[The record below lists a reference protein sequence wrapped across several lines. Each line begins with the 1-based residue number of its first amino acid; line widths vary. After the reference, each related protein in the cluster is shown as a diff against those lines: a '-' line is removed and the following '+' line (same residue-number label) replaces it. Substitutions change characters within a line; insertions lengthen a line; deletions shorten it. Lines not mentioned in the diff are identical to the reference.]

1 MLSNSQ
7 AAAERYRIH
16 RARTINAFGACFT
29 GVVLVVVMITKFTH
43 GAYLVV
49 IAIPALC
56 VIMQSIHRHYA
67 AVRAEL
73 RTTDDDEPVLPSRIH
88 AIVLISGWH
97 KATQRA
103 LMFAKANRPD
113 TLTALTVNVDDA
125 ETRALVHEWEALN
138 IDVPLKVIESP
149 YREITRPV
157 VNYIKRLRERGP
169 RDVVN
174 VYIPEYVVGRWWE
187 NLLHNQSSLRLKGRL
202 LFEPGVMV
210 TSVPWQLHSSAHR
223 DLARVEHV
231 AGEIRRGIERSAAG

>member
-1 MLSNSQ
+1 M
-7 AAAERYRIH
+7 
-16 RARTINAFGACFT
+16 
-29 GVVLVVVMITKFTH
+29 VTKFTH

-49 IAIPALC
+49 IAIPVLC
-56 VIMQSIHRHYA
+56 VMMQSIHRHYA
-67 AVRAEL
+67 TVRAEL
-73 RTTDDDEPVLPSRIH
+73 RTSDEDDPTLPSRIH

-125 ETRALVHEWEALN
+125 ETRALVQEWEKL
-138 IDVPLKVIESP
+138 DVSVPLKVIESP

-157 VNYIKRLRERGP
+157 VDYIKKQLKNGP

-174 VYIPEYVVGRWWE
+174 IYIPEYVVGRWWE
-187 NLLHNQSSLRLKGRL
+187 NVLHNQSSLRLKGRL
-202 LFEPGVMV
+202 LFEPAVMV

-231 AGEIRRGIERSAAG
+231 PGEVRRGIDRSATS

>member
-1 MLSNSQ
+1 M
-7 AAAERYRIH
+7 
-16 RARTINAFGACFT
+16 
-29 GVVLVVVMITKFTH
+29 
-43 GAYLVV
+43 
-49 IAIPALC
+49 
-56 VIMQSIHRHYA
+56 
-67 AVRAEL
+67 
-73 RTTDDDEPVLPSRIH
+73 DEDPTLPSRIH

-125 ETRALVHEWEALN
+125 ETRDLVREWEELDIN
-138 IDVPLKVIESP
+138 VPLKVVESP

-157 VNYIKRLRERGP
+157 VDYIKKQLKSGP

-187 NLLHNQSSLRLKGRL
+187 NVLHNQSSLRLKGRL
-202 LFEPGVMV
+202 LFEPSVMV

-223 DLARVEHV
+223 DLGRIEHV
-231 AGEIRRGIERSAAG
+231 PGEIRRGIDRSSVG